1 MTTTRKVCQLVDV
14 FKVQA
19 SLMIFGHPHSTSLVD
34 EEYVKDFGAT
44 PFILAKLW
52 MLLVYEG
59 LPQMSCPLHLLW
71 WLYLV
76 RNYPTKR
83 VFQRLIKL
91 CGLTYRKYLDPIK
104 TAMMKVQRHV
114 VSQSI
119 GCLLFYLAH
128 IISFVMLHSSSLTMN
143 LFCARYQISYK
154 NNSKRVRTCGRTHD
168 GTDFVCQNKPN
179 TILVRKAEWGNLP
192 FDPNYYSHKFK
203 RSGLRYG
210 ISVDIKTGLMVGAHG
225 PKPCG
230 KWPDLKIFKKYVLPH
245 LEPGKQVETDRGYR
259 HPRCRNPEDY
269 LSKSE
274 YVAKSRAASR
284 HEAVNGRL
292 KNWRSLKQV
301 FRHDHHEHKY
311 FFFTAAVVDNLMYKK
326 YGPVFDVS
334 Y

>member
-59 LPQMSCPLHLLW
+59 LPQMSYPLHLLW

-119 GCLLFYLAH
+119 GWLLFYLAH
-128 IISFVMLHSSSLTMN
+128 IISIVMLHSSSLTMN
-143 LFCARYQISYK
+143 LFRTRY
-154 NNSKRVRTCGRTHD
+154 T
-168 GTDFVCQNKPN
+168 
-179 TILVRKAEWGNLP
+179 
-192 FDPNYYSHKFK
+192 
-203 RSGLRYG
+203 
-210 ISVDIKTGLMVGAHG
+210 
-225 PKPCG
+225 
-230 KWPDLKIFKKYVLPH
+230 
-245 LEPGKQVETDRGYR
+245 
-259 HPRCRNPEDY
+259 
-269 LSKSE
+269 
-274 YVAKSRAASR
+274 
-284 HEAVNGRL
+284 
-292 KNWRSLKQV
+292 RSLTRTTRKEY
-301 FRHDHHEHKY
+301 EHAEEHMMALILFVKINQML
-311 FFFTAAVVDNLMYKK
+311 F
-326 YGPVFDVS
+326 
-334 Y
+334 